1 MDKIILIL
9 SGCLWGLSNV
19 LIENNSFS
27 RYESKTDKS
36 KNITTNI
43 FNLLIQIYN
52 NFILNIYFIG
62 SFLIGQLGSVL
73 FYYCL
78 GTSMN
83 ITTVTITANSLS
95 ILSCF
100 ILEIGIKIRN
110 SFYNNNKNDINIK
123 DILGMLLGIILI
135 ISGVYF
141 IINE

>member
-1 MDKIILIL
+1 
-9 SGCLWGLSNV
+9 
-19 LIENNSFS
+19 
-27 RYESKTDKS
+27 
-36 KNITTNI
+36 
-43 FNLLIQIYN
+43 
-52 NFILNIYFIG
+52 
-62 SFLIGQLGSVL
+62 
-73 FYYCL
+73 
-78 GTSMN
+78 MN